1 MSVKRILRYHWL
13 KFLRLQD
20 DPRKLAWGMALG
32 VFVGVTP
39 TVPFH
44 FITVLTLAPLLRI
57 SVITAVLGTQLC
69 NPLTIAFLYLTAFK
83 VGHFLLL
90 RGAPLRLPETYTWAN
105 SLHLICRGGLALQ
118 VGGLIIAIPP
128 AILSY
133 FLTKWIITRYR
144 RLKTPK
150 VARVLNLPQNP
161 PAASGPEA

>member
-44 FITVLTLAPLLRI
+44 FITVLTLAPLLRV

-69 NPLTIAFLYLTAFK
+69 NPLTIAFPLSDRLQGGAFFIAPGGALETPRDLYLGQLSALDLPWGPGPAGGRADHRHPP
-83 VGHFLLL
+83 GHPLIFSDLMDHHALSPSQ
-90 RGAPLRLPETYTWAN
+90 GAQGCPCPQPPPKSSCSVWA
-105 SLHLICRGGLALQ
+105 
-118 VGGLIIAIPP
+118 
-128 AILSY
+128 
-133 FLTKWIITRYR
+133 
-144 RLKTPK
+144 
-150 VARVLNLPQNP
+150 
-161 PAASGPEA
+161 